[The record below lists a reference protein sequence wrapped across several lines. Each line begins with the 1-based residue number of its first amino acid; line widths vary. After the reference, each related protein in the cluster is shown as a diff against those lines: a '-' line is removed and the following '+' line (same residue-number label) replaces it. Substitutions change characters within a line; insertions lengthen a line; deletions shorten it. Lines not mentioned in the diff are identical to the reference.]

1 MKKVLLLIVTVLII
15 CFLFSGCS
23 EKTDEQDTTTTTQS
37 VIESSSTTETTTEKE
52 TEKQTEIKTDK
63 NVSSTTTTTQK
74 SHGNPLISDEDMEK
88 LENSNAEVFFT
99 DNQNNKY
106 IVAVSDK
113 YGCKKENLVALVKVN
128 AEFPSAT
135 VLEFS
140 GKKDANSEL
149 LMTYEELKY
158 VHEINEEKN
167 TIVKASKNGLD
178 NDGVS
183 FVEAKILITL
193 TKEYFIPELPN
204 LKVNKKLPE

>member
-1 MKKVLLLIVTVLII
+1 MKKVLLLIVTAFIL
-15 CFLFSGCS
+15 CFIFSGCS
-23 EKTDEQDTTTTTQS
+23 EKNDEESTTTTTTQS
-37 VIESSSTTETTTEKE
+37 VVESSTTETTTEKA
-52 TEKQTEIKTDK
+52 TEKQTEEKKEKKT
-63 NVSSTTTTTQK
+63 STTTTTKKNQN
-74 SHGNPLISDEDMEK
+74 NPLISDEDIEK
-88 LENSNAEVFFT
+88 IENSNAEVFFT
-99 DNQNNKY
+99 DNPNNKA

-113 YGCKKENLVALVKVN
+113 YGSKKENLVALVKVN

-140 GKKDANSEL
+140 GKTENGEL

-158 VHEINEEKN
+158 VYEINEEKN

-204 LKVNKKLPE
+204 LKANKRLPE

>member
-1 MKKVLLLIVTVLII
+1 MIFALIFIV
-15 CFLFSGCS
+15 SGCS
-23 EKTDEQDTTTTTQS
+23 EKNDNESTTTTTTES
-37 VIESSSTTETTTEKE
+37 AIESSTTETTTEKS
-52 TEKQTEIKTDK
+52 TEKQTEEKKT
-63 NVSSTTTTTQK
+63 STTTTTKK
-74 SHGNPLISDEDMEK
+74 SSSNSLISDEDIEK
-88 LENSNAEVFFT
+88 IENSNAEVFFT
-99 DNQNNKY
+99 DNPNHKA

-140 GKKDANSEL
+140 GKTENGEL

-158 VHEINEEKN
+158 VYEINEEKN

-178 NDGVS
+178 NDGVN
-183 FVEAKILITL
+183 FIEAKILITL

-204 LKVNKKLPE
+204 LKVNKRLPE

>member
-1 MKKVLLLIVTVLII
+1 MKKVLLLIVTVVIF
-15 CFLFSGCS
+15 CFLFFGCS
-23 EKTDEQDTTTTTQS
+23 EKSDEQDTTTTTQS
-37 VIESSSTTETTTEKE
+37 VEESSTTETTTEIQ
-52 TEKQTEIKTDK
+52 TEKQSQTKTDK
-63 NVSSTTTTTQK
+63 DVSSTITTTKK
-74 SHGNPLISDEDMEK
+74 SQSNPLISDEDMEK

-99 DNQNNKY
+99 DNPNNKY

-113 YGCKKENLVALVKVN
+113 YGSKKENLVALVKVN

-140 GKKDANSEL
+140 GKKDANGEL

-158 VHEINEEKN
+158 VYEINEEKN

-204 LKVNKKLPE
+204 LKANKRLPE

>member
-1 MKKVLLLIVTVLII
+1 MIFALIFIV
-15 CFLFSGCS
+15 SGCS
-23 EKTDEQDTTTTTQS
+23 EKNDNESTTTTTTES
-37 VIESSSTTETTTEKE
+37 AIESSTTETTTEKS
-52 TEKQTEIKTDK
+52 TEKQTEEKKT
-63 NVSSTTTTTQK
+63 STTTTTKK
-74 SHGNPLISDEDMEK
+74 SSSNSLISDEDMEK
-88 LENSNAEVFFT
+88 IENSNAEVFFT
-99 DNQNNKY
+99 DNPNHKA

-140 GKKDANSEL
+140 GKTENGEL

-158 VHEINEEKN
+158 VYEINEEKN

-204 LKVNKKLPE
+204 LKVNKRLPE